1 MGVRRRG
8 PCLFTWPSVTALRS
22 AESSRSF
29 PSHDTADA
37 QFEGK
42 KLTEII
48 NNEHE
53 NRKYLPGVKLPD
65 NVQAIPD
72 IGEAVRDATV
82 LIFVM
87 PHQCELSI
95 CS

>member
-1 MGVRRRG
+1 M
-8 PCLFTWPSVTALRS
+8 LSVCTAVWLT
-22 AESSRSF
+22 E
-29 PSHDTADA
+29 

-65 NVQAIPD
+65 NVKAIPD
-72 IGEAVRDATV
+72 IGEAVKDATV

-87 PHQCELSI
+87 PHQCELVLSL
-95 CS
+95 SM